1 MALHRHREETL
12 NTLLAVILAD
22 LGVDAEAETIQAHGQ
37 HRPDVAMILRGLRVV
52 IEGKFADQSNAKDQV
67 LEEVRRRVQL
77 GIASLAAAV
86 VYPIPLRQT
95 PTADLKNQLPATILS
110 YCIVSETEETTWFEG
125 TPAAVMDALRR
136 AQETMAQD
144 DLVGRLAQGLMEK
157 LIGVAL
163 LWIGQTGTCDRL
175 ADILGIPSPQGETA
189 DEAEGRRT
197 TAAKVAALVL
207 ANALIFQEQ
216 LALTQSRVEPL
227 RKLQTQADVI
237 GAASQHWRWIWEN
250 INYIS
255 VFQLGERV
263 LAELPASRATVSAF
277 QALLAEAQAICT
289 QQAALRHDLMGRIY
303 HWLLHQA
310 KYLGTFYTSVPA
322 ATLLL
327 KLALSR
333 AWPQDFGDPVQ
344 LAEFKVADL
353 ACGTGTLL
361 MAAAQALT
369 DSYILARAKTQRRIG
384 PDDLNAL
391 HQALMETVLHGF
403 DVLPTA
409 VHLTASTL
417 ALLAPEIAFTRM
429 NLYVMPM
436 GVDGNTPRLG
446 SLDFL
451 GQDEVWT
458 QITLDESQAE
468 IQQTAAGQAWLTK
481 AVIPPLDLCVMNPP
495 FVRSVGGNLLF
506 GSLPKEREGLQA
518 ELKKRVKSLNANI
531 TAGLGAVFV
540 ALADQ
545 RLKPGGRMAIVLPA
559 ALASGEAWGATRQLL
574 ADRYHLEIVIAS
586 HDADRFNFSE
596 NTDLSE
602 VMFIARKRQS
612 GESPEPTTYL
622 NLWRNPTSVF
632 EALDLVER
640 LKTRPEGVIRSLS
653 GSMGEVLTLPAPMGD
668 ENWQGA
674 LFARS
679 ELARMFL
686 ALQQGQVVL
695 SGKNLNIVLCP
706 IQEIG
711 KLDYDVRDIH
721 DAFTVSDDAWSLYP
735 AFWNHD
741 SKKVKTV
748 QQTSSAWLH
757 PRNQAAKGRPFK
769 DVNQV
774 WSAAADILLVERIR
788 ANTHR
793 MLAVGLDQPVIGNTW
808 WAFKTNLL
816 PEQRKAL
823 LLWLNG
829 SLSLLAFFGSRV
841 ITQGSWMKMKKPA
854 WLAMPVLDVRTLSDA
869 QATQL
874 AKAYDAL
881 CTQELQ
887 ALAKL
892 HRDPVR
898 QAIDDALST
907 VLGLPD
913 LTPLRAMLAQEPG
926 LTGKPAVIRP
936 VTQQASLLKETAQPD
951 LF

>member
-22 LGVDAEAETIQAHGQ
+22 LGVDAEAETI
-37 HRPDVAMILRGLRVV
+37 
-52 IEGKFADQSNAKDQV
+52 EGKFADQAHAKDQV
-67 LEEVRRRVQL
+67 LAEVRRRVQL

-86 VYPIPLRQT
+86 VYPVALRQT
-95 PTADLKNQLPATILS
+95 PTADLKDQLPATILS

-125 TPAAVMDALRR
+125 TPAAVMDALLR

-157 LIGVAL
+157 LTGVAL

-175 ADILGIPSPQGETA
+175 SDILGIPSPQGETL
-189 DEAEGRRT
+189 DQAEGRRT

-216 LALTQSRVEPL
+216 LSVTQSRVEPL
-227 RKLQTQADVI
+227 RKLHAQVDVI
-237 GAASQHWRWIWEN
+237 GAASRHWRWIWEN

-277 QALLAEAQAICT
+277 GALLGEAREICAH
-289 QQAALRHDLMGRIY
+289 QAALRHDLMGRIY

-327 KLALSR
+327 KLALNR
-333 AWPQDFGDPVQ
+333 AWPQDFGDPAQ

-436 GVDGNTPRLG
+436 GLDGNTPRLG

-495 FVRSVGGNLLF
+495 FVRSAHDNLLF
-506 GSLPKEREGLQA
+506 GSLPLEREVLQT
-518 ELKKRVKSLNANI
+518 ELKKRIKKGRISANI

-545 RLKPGGRMAIVLPA
+545 RLKPGGRLAMILPA
-559 ALASGEAWGATRQLL
+559 ALVSGEAWGLTRQLL
-574 ADRYHLEIVIAS
+574 VERYHLEVVIS
-586 HDADRFNFSE
+586 SYDSDRWYFSE
-596 NTDLSE
+596 NTNISE
-602 VMFIARKRQS
+602 VMFIARKRQN
-612 GESPEPTTYL
+612 GETLEPTTYL

-653 GSMGEVLTLPAPMGD
+653 GSMGEVLTLPAPIGD

-674 LFARS
+674 LFSRG
-679 ELARMFL
+679 ELARVFM
-686 ALQQGQVVL
+686 ALRQ
-695 SGKNLNIVLCP
+695 
-706 IQEIG
+706 G
-711 KLDYDVRDIH
+711 KLKYSGHPEVLIH
-721 DAFTVSDDAWSLYP
+721 LCSIDQLGQLGPDLRRLHEAFDRNKDFLTPYP
-735 AFWNHD
+735 AFWDHK
-741 SKKVKTV
+741 SELVRTIR
-748 QQTSSAWLH
+748 QQPNCWLSPRTTPYYADRSVTSNYAEYPYHLWTMSA
-757 PRNQAAKGRPFK
+757 
-769 DVNQV
+769 D
-774 WSAAADILLVERIR
+774 LLLAERIR
-788 ANTHR
+788 GNTHR
-793 MLAVGLDQPVIGNTW
+793 LLSVSMNEPVLSNTW
-808 WAFKTNLL
+808 WELKTDLL
-816 PEQRKAL
+816 PEQHKAL

-829 SLSLLAFFGSRV
+829 SLSLLTFFGRRV
-841 ITQGSWMKMKKPA
+841 IAQGAWMTMKKPA
-854 WLAMPVLDVRTLSDA
+854 WLAMPVLDVRTLSDEQTA
-869 QATQL
+869 SL
-874 AKAYDAL
+874 AVAYDTL

-892 HRDPVR
+892 NHDPVR
-898 QAIDDALST
+898 KAIDDALSAA
-907 VLGLPD
+907 LGLPD
-913 LTPLRAMLAQEPG
+913 LAPLRAMLAQEPG
-926 LTGKPAVIRP
+926 LTGKAAVHS
-936 VTQQASLLKETAQPD
+936 ASAVAERNRTTGLVLSVS
-951 LF
+951 